1 MSKPMDAARLPNPLL
16 QVTSWQ
22 DSLLQWLE
30 RLYASPRLYRW
41 SLSNPLTRWITKRRT
56 QQIFDLMSGFVY
68 SQVLLGC
75 VRLDLF
81 KMLYQKPLDLQ
92 QIALQTRVSEQ
103 ALQRLLVSAVS
114 LGLLESRSHQRFGL
128 GALGVPL
135 AMHPGIG
142 AMVEHNHLLYR
153 DMQDPLAF
161 LNNAWQGDMAEYW
174 PYAHDAQAAE
184 RVAQEKFSRYSDL
197 MASSQEF
204 VVQEILKS
212 YYFEDHRCVLDVG
225 AGKGRFA
232 SELALHVK
240 HLKLQLFDLP
250 PVLELAKATFQS
262 KGLTDRLSLCPGNFL
277 HDPLPQ
283 GADLVTLVRVAH
295 DHPDEVVQQ
304 LLQKI
309 HDALPVGGI
318 LLLAEPMAKTYSQS
332 ADGPTQTDVYFHF
345 YLLAMGAGRLRTP
358 EELMQMM
365 NKAGF
370 VGLELLP
377 NNMPIHARILLGRKT
392 KCLP

>member
-1 MSKPMDAARLPNPLL
+1 MTVASLPEPLMK
-16 QVTSWQ
+16 VSTWHNR
-22 DSLLQWLE
+22 LLQWLE
-30 RLYASPRLYRW
+30 RLYASPKLYQW

-81 KMLYQKPLDLQ
+81 RMLYQRPLDLQ
-92 QIALQTRVSEQ
+92 QISVQTKLPEE
-103 ALQRLLVSAVS
+103 ALQRLLLSAVS
-114 LGLLESRSHQRFGL
+114 LGLLEHRSHEKFGL

-135 AMHPGIG
+135 AMHAGIG
-142 AMVEHNHLLYR
+142 AMVEHNHLLYQ
-153 DMQDPLAF
+153 DIQDPLAF
-161 LNNAWQGDMAEYW
+161 LNNAWRGGMADYW
-174 PYAHDAQAAE
+174 PYAHDEQAAD
-184 RVAQEKFSRYSDL
+184 RAAQDKFSRYSDL

-204 VVQEILKS
+204 VVQEILTS
-212 YYFEDHRCVLDVG
+212 YYFGDHRCVLDVG

-232 SELALHVK
+232 SELALHAK
-240 HLKLQLFDLP
+240 HLQLKLFDLP
-250 PVLELAKATFQS
+250 PVLELAKANFQS
-262 KGLTDRLSLCPGNFL
+262 KGLLDRMSACPGNFL
-277 HDPLPQ
+277 HDPLPV

-295 DHPDEVVQQ
+295 DHPDAVVQQ

-309 HDALPVGGI
+309 HDALPVGGT
-318 LLLAEPMAKTYSQS
+318 LLLAEPMAQS
-332 ADGPTQTDVYFHF
+332 PTRGGDVATQTDTYFHF

-365 NKAGF
+365 SQAGF
-370 VGLELLP
+370 SNIEQIP
-377 NNMPIHARILLGRKT
+377 NNMPIHAQILLGRKH

>member
-1 MSKPMDAARLPNPLL
+1 
-16 QVTSWQ
+16 
-22 DSLLQWLE
+22 
-30 RLYASPRLYRW
+30 
-41 SLSNPLTRWITKRRT
+41 
-56 QQIFDLMSGFVY
+56 MSGFVY

-92 QIALQTRVSEQ
+92 QIAHQTKLSEQ
-103 ALQRLLVSAVS
+103 ALQRLLLSAVS
-114 LGLLESRSHQRFGL
+114 LGLLERRSQQRFGL

-153 DMQDPLAF
+153 DMQDPLGF
-161 LNNAWQGDMAEYW
+161 LNNAWLGSMAEYW
-174 PYAHDAQAAE
+174 PYAHDEQAAE
-184 RVAQEKFSRYSDL
+184 RAAQDKFSRYSDL

-204 VVQEILKS
+204 VVQEILSS
-212 YYFEDHRCVLDVG
+212 YYFDEHSCVLDVG

-232 SELALHVK
+232 SELALHAP
-240 HLKLQLFDLP
+240 HLKLKLFDLP

-262 KGLTDRLSLCPGNFL
+262 KGLLDRLTLSPGNFL
-277 HDPLPQ
+277 HDTLPQ

-309 HDALPVGGI
+309 HDALPVGGT
-318 LLLAEPMAKTYSQS
+318 LLLAEPMAQTQSQS
-332 ADGPTQTDVYFHF
+332 GYGPQQTDAYFHF

-365 NKAGF
+365 SKAGF
-370 VGLELLP
+370 VVIEKLP
-377 NNMPIHARILLGRKT
+377 NNMPIHAQILLGRKH

>member
-1 MSKPMDAARLPNPLL
+1 MSKPMDAARLPNPLME
-16 QVTSWQ
+16 VTTWQ
-22 DSLLQWLE
+22 DSFLQWLE
-30 RLYASPRLYRW
+30 RLYASPRLYQW

-161 LNNAWQGDMAEYW
+161 LNNAWQGHMAEYW

-212 YYFEDHRCVLDVG
+212 YYFEEHRCVLDVG

-232 SELALHVK
+232 SELALHAK

-318 LLLAEPMAKTYSQS
+318 LLLAEPMAKTYSQCP
-332 ADGPTQTDVYFHF
+332 DGPTQTDVYFHF

-358 EELMQMM
+358 EELMLMM
-365 NKAGF
+365 SNAGF

-377 NNMPIHARILLGRKT
+377 NNMPIHARILLGRKP